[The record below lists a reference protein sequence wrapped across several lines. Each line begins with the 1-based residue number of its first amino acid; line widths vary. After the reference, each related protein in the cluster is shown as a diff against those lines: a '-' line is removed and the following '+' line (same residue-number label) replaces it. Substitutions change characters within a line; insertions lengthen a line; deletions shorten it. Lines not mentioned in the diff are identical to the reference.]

1 MKKLFLLATTVML
14 LASPSLFAQQVNINE
29 KGLLKKIERSDA
41 DIVNPKKENK
51 AATWIA
57 RGETFYQAAT
67 EVSKNLY
74 DGIDAATVMMLFGEP
89 TGAEVVEIAGQPYN
103 KGIFPYVDVYL
114 DVNNKPISW
123 VVTKEIYPDA
133 LGKATEAY
141 SKAYQLEGSNPKVA
155 EKVQAGLKKVYDEY
169 SKTGAL
175 YYALAM
181 YNEAAEQFIKAYDI
195 TKLDGITIPDSDIYT
210 LLHDAG
216 LSYLF
221 AKDYPKSIECLTA
234 AEKISNDAEIY
245 YLIYHAFR
253 GNAANDPEAI
263 QKAKVYLEKGL
274 SMYPSDTNIIES
286 LSEAYVFLGEDP
298 NQILSTVENALKQ
311 DPNNADMWSALGV
324 LYVSQENYDK
334 AIGAFTHMAQLLP
347 DSYIA
352 NNNLGIVYIK
362 KAEKILDDVNARA
375 ATFASQDE
383 YDAELSKAFVVYAE
397 AVPFLEKAAEID
409 PSNLGTIEL
418 LKNVTFRIREMDGMM
433 EKCEKYNNLY
443 KQMTGQM

>member
-141 SKAYQLEGSNPKVA
+141 SKAYQLEGSNTKVA
-155 EKVQAGLKKVYDEY
+155 EKVQAGLKKVYDG
-169 SKTGAL
+169 TH
-175 YYALAM
+175 
-181 YNEAAEQFIKAYDI
+181 
-195 TKLDGITIPDSDIYT
+195 P
-210 LLHDAG
+210 H
-216 LSYLF
+216 
-221 AKDYPKSIECLTA
+221 AK
-234 AEKISNDAEIY
+234 
-245 YLIYHAFR
+245 
-253 GNAANDPEAI
+253 
-263 QKAKVYLEKGL
+263 
-274 SMYPSDTNIIES
+274 ES
-286 LSEAYVFLGEDP
+286 
-298 NQILSTVENALKQ
+298 
-311 DPNNADMWSALGV
+311 
-324 LYVSQENYDK
+324 
-334 AIGAFTHMAQLLP
+334 
-347 DSYIA
+347 
-352 NNNLGIVYIK
+352 
-362 KAEKILDDVNARA
+362 R
-375 ATFASQDE
+375 
-383 YDAELSKAFVVYAE
+383 
-397 AVPFLEKAAEID
+397 
-409 PSNLGTIEL
+409 
-418 LKNVTFRIREMDGMM
+418 
-433 EKCEKYNNLY
+433 
-443 KQMTGQM
+443 

>member
-1 MKKLFLLATTVML
+1 ML
-14 LASPSLFAQQVNINE
+14 LASPSLFAQQVSINE
-29 KGLLKKIERSDA
+29 KGLLKKIERSNA

-51 AATWIA
+51 AATWLS

-74 DGIDAATVMMLFGEP
+74 DGIDASTVMMLFGEP
-89 TGAEVVEIAGQPYN
+89 TGAEMVEIAGQPYS

-114 DVNNKPISW
+114 DINNKPISW
-123 VVTKEIYPDA
+123 VVTKEIYPGA

-141 SKAYQLEGSNPKVA
+141 VKAYELEGSTNPKVA
-155 EKVQAGLKKVYDEY
+155 EKVQEGLKKVYDEY

-181 YNEAAEQFIKAYDI
+181 YNEAADMFIKAYDI
-195 TKLDGITIPDSDIYT
+195 TKLDCFTIADSDVYT

-221 AKDYPKSIECLTA
+221 AKDYLKSIECLTA
-234 AEKISNDAEIY
+234 AEKIANDAEIY
-245 YLIYHAFR
+245 YLIYHAYR

-263 QKAKVYLEKGL
+263 KKAKVYLEEG
-274 SMYPSDTNIIES
+274 MAQYPSDTNIIES

-298 NQILSTVENALKQ
+298 NQILSIVENALQ
-311 DPNNADMWSALGV
+311 QAPDNADMWSALGV

-334 AIGAFTHMAQLLP
+334 AIEAFTHMVALLP

-375 ATFASQDE
+375 ATFATQDE

-433 EKCEKYNNLY
+433 EKYEKYNNLY